1 MPEHKGLVSTSPSP
15 GTVPAAAM
23 DVTVIV
29 IAFNEALHITRC
41 VEMIRDH
48 VERVVVIDSF
58 STDGTQDLA
67 RAAGAEVIEHAF
79 VNHAEQFNWGM
90 AAAGVT
96 TGWILRLDADEYVDE
111 TGLREIRKAI
121 DSADAATSAFAI
133 RRGVVFAGSRLR
145 FGGIGNIFLTRLW
158 RTGTAEVE
166 ARWMDEQVL
175 VHVGETRQ
183 LVGGA
188 IIDENINDIDWWTAK
203 HNGYTTRQMVQWM
216 LDELDRSSAVD
227 LTQLNSH
234 VRRKR
239 MMRRRLYAPAPL
251 FLRPIA
257 YFVYRYI
264 FAFGFLDGRAGFL
277 FHFFQG
283 LWNFFLVDVKIYEA
297 REVIAAGGQAAFK
310 DWLSQTYAIEVK
322 EL

>member
-1 MPEHKGLVSTSPSP
+1 
-15 GTVPAAAM
+15 M

-48 VERVVVIDSF
+48 VARVVVVDSF
-58 STDGTQDLA
+58 STDGTQHIA
-67 RAAGAEVIEHAF
+67 EVAGAEVIEHAF

-90 AAAGVT
+90 AAADVT

-111 TGLREIRKAI
+111 AGLREIRAAI
-121 DSADAATSAFAI
+121 ASADAATSAFSV
-133 RRGVVFAGSRLR
+133 RRGVVFAGRRLR
-145 FGGIGNIFLTRLW
+145 YGGIGNVFLTRLW
-158 RTGTAEVE
+158 RTGTAQVEV
-166 ARWMDEQVL
+166 RWMDEQVL
-175 VHVGETRQ
+175 VHVGDTRELQ
-183 LVGGA
+183 GGA
-188 IIDENINDIDWWTAK
+188 IIDENVNDIDWWTAK

-227 LTQLNSH
+227 LAQLNSH

-239 MMRRRLYAPAPL
+239 MLRRLLYAPAPL

-257 YFVYRYI
+257 YFLYRYI

-297 REVIAAGGQAAFK
+297 RRVIAKGGQSAFRQ
-310 DWLSQTYAIEVK
+310 WLSSTYAIEVK
-322 EL
+322 GL